1 MQSCSDLKIWN
12 MYRKIFHLFQ
22 VSSCPNMKV
31 DWVISLRG
39 FTGVAALSFQAVD
52 QWDAWT
58 WNKRG
63 NENKENGIDS
73 ILWGYKENGIGLIM
87 K

>member
-1 MQSCSDLKIWN
+1 MLWSQDLKHVSKNISFVSGFVLSEHESGLSYFP
-12 MYRKIFHLFQ
+12 YR
-22 VSSCPNMKV
+22 VY
-31 DWVISLRG
+31 
-39 FTGVAALSFQAVD
+39 GVAALSFQAVD